1 MLLRGLG
8 GGARHVAVSE
18 RSDAARG
25 PDSTRRRVDAHHYN
39 HHVSILIPECGMVPP
54 AITAICKSLEN
65 YYLMKQLPLHEL
77 LAPEFINTFVK
88 KGKCYALSYNTRID
102 EDNTV
107 ALLPTGKLILSVDK
121 DTYQEMGLEGQPSKY
136 SHRTVMRYI
145 VTVHLSEASFVPG
158 GKRYDRVMWAL
169 REKKPLIFDL
179 LMSCD
184 SSGGREE
191 SLASY
196 FTQYQCQAYQP
207 KLSTRILNGTPC
219 PVLLSSELDGKDSE
233 SCNSL
238 EFLDWLGAVFC
249 DIDCNNQ
256 ADSFLSTYCCPEPN
270 TVVDKACLCT
280 ITGFIIPEG
289 INRLLDQLRLYFEE
303 PKLAQ
308 WLSMTVHGFADSP
321 VSWGQS
327 EHGYHRGGENLY
339 NVVLFSN
346 QDRWLHMAVGTQ
358 SDCPP

>member
-8 GGARHVAVSE
+8 GGGARHLAVSE
-18 RSDAARG
+18 RSGARRG
-25 PDSTRRRVDAHHYN
+25 PDVTGRRVDAHHYN
-39 HHVSILIPECGMVPP
+39 HRVSILIPECGMVPP
-54 AITAICKSLEN
+54 AITAICKSLVN
-65 YYLMKQLPLHEL
+65 YYLVKQLPLHEL

-102 EDNTV
+102 EDNVV

-121 DTYQEMGLEGQPSKY
+121 DTYQELGLEGQPSKY

-145 VTVHLSEASFVPG
+145 VTVDLSEASFVPG
-158 GKRYDRVMWAL
+158 GKRYDRVLWAL

-184 SSGGREE
+184 SSAGGREA

-196 FTQYQCQAYQP
+196 FTQYQCQAYVP
-207 KLSTRILNGTPC
+207 KLATRILNGTSC
-219 PVLLSSELDGKDSE
+219 PVLLSSELDGKGCE
-233 SCNSL
+233 SCDSL

-249 DIDCNNQ
+249 D
-256 ADSFLSTYCCPEPN
+256 
-270 TVVDKACLCT
+270 VDW
-280 ITGFIIPEG
+280 
-289 INRLLDQLRLYFEE
+289 LYFEE

-308 WLSMTVHGFADSP
+308 WLSVTVHGFADSP

-327 EHGYHRGGENLY
+327 EHGYHKGGENLY

-346 QDRWLHMAVGTQ
+346 QDCWLHMAVGTQ